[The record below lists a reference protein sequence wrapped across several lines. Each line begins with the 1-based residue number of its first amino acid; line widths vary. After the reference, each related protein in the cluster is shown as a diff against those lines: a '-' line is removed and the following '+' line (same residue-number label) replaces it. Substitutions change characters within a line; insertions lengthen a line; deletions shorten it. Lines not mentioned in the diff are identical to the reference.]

1 MRMDTIIMGGGL
13 SGLTCGIALAK
24 RGQRV
29 TIIAGSQSTLMF
41 NGGSMELLGN
51 IDGKDVT
58 APLEAIATLPQQHP
72 YIKIGTDRIAAL
84 AEEAG
89 QLLADAGIYMSGNA
103 TANHWRITP
112 MGIAKPAWLTLSENL
127 RIDDMK
133 NLPAKRV
140 ALMCIRGF
148 FDEPNGMLAQGL
160 RDMGFEVQMR
170 EFTTDDITALR
181 RSPSEMR
188 ATSLAK
194 HLVSS
199 HALQRVADQI
209 NSLAGDADM
218 VLLPSV
224 LGQTDSTDAR
234 ALQDLCNKPL
244 RFVATLPPAVVGMR
258 MQTLLR
264 HYFKMLGGNY
274 LTGDSA
280 IGGNF
285 DGDKLLSVSTAKLD
299 NMPLRATNFV
309 LATGSFISRGIV
321 ANYERVYEPVFD
333 LDVDAAADREQWTR
347 FGVLEPQ
354 DYFGYGVATT
364 SDLHCLRQGKP
375 VANLH
380 AIGSILSGHDA
391 IKMGDGTGVSMLS
404 ALAVAHDILHGNQ
417 EP

>member
-29 TIIAGSQSTLMF
+29 TIVAGSQSTLMF

-51 IDGKDVT
+51 IDGKEVT

-224 LGQTDSTDAR
+224 LGQTDGTDAR

-375 VANLH
+375 VTNLH